1 MAVAVIEH
9 LLGQRS
15 VHEGVPA
22 GIEAASQ
29 GAKLRQL
36 ALVELY
42 SGNPHQMQGLPRSTY
57 ACVGNPHVRTL
68 TAITRRQH
76 DYGLGN
82 SPHQMQE
89 WPRSTYACP
98 SQQCVE
104 DLRERR
110 LRAMTRQS
118 HVQQKDLKLLTKPVH
133 IKQSMDSAAAMVAD
147 QNAECM
153 QNGLVMLW

>member
-1 MAVAVIEH
+1 MIEH

-98 SQQCVE
+98 SQHCVG

-118 HVQQKDLKLLTKPVH
+118 HVQQKELKPPTKSVH
-133 IKQSMDSAAAMVAD
+133 IKQLMGTAAAIVAD
-147 QNAECM
+147 QSAECM
-153 QNGLVMLW
+153 QCSLVLLQ